1 MDMSQ
6 PRGLS
11 DGQKRRIMIGVMM
24 AMMLAALDQTIVA
37 PALPIMGASL
47 GDSEFLS
54 WIISAYLV
62 TGTAVTPLYG
72 KLSDIHG
79 RRPALFLSL
88 GIFLVGSVIC
98 ALAPSMAAI
107 IVGRAVQGLGGGGL
121 LALAQTIVAD
131 IAAPRERARYVV
143 YFSLVWATSSVAGPI
158 IGGFFA
164 QHLHW
169 SLIFW
174 INLPVGALAFA
185 MSNRVLRILP
195 QIKRDHR
202 LDIGGAVLIVGATTA
217 LMLLLTL
224 GGVRYPWTSTP
235 ILSLGVIAALL
246 TLGFIVD
253 MARAKEPLIPLGI
266 FRNEVVGSAS
276 LSMFFAMLAFV
287 GITVYLPIYFE
298 FALGMAP
305 TASGAGLIVLLAGS
319 VAGANTTGRYMPR
332 IVHYK
337 RMAVVGVICAVLA
350 SVALSLLA
358 KSLVFWEV
366 QALMLIVGVGVG
378 AIFPTLTVSVQNAVD
393 PRDLGIGTATLGFLR
408 SLGGAIGVAA
418 LGAVV
423 LAHGVVSDAGL
434 AQAGAVFDPELARR
448 AGEAFVYVF
457 GVQAAALAVSLFFL
471 LLMEERPLRGPA
483 KAHQAAAV
491 AEV

>member
-6 PRGLS
+6 PKGLS
-11 DGQKRRIMIGVMM
+11 DGQKRRIMFGVMM
-24 AMMLAALDQTIVA
+24 AMTLAALDQTIVA

-72 KLSDIHG
+72 KFSDIHG

-88 GIFLVGSVIC
+88 GVFLVGSVIC

-121 LALAQTIVAD
+121 LALAQTVVAD

-143 YFSLVWATSSVAGPI
+143 YFSVVWATSSVAGPI

-174 INLPVGALAFA
+174 INLPFGALALV
-185 MSNRVLRILP
+185 MINRVLKSLP

-202 LDIGGAVLIVGATTA
+202 LDVVGAMLIVGATTA

-224 GGVRYPWTSTP
+224 GGGRYAWTSTP
-235 ILSLGVIAALL
+235 ILLLALVTALLSLGFVI
-246 TLGFIVD
+246 D

-276 LSMFFAMLAFV
+276 LSMFFAMVAFV
-287 GITVYLPIYFE
+287 GITVYLPIYLE

-337 RMAVVGVICAVLA
+337 RMAVAGLACAVLA
-350 SVALSLLA
+350 SAALSLLA
-358 KSLVFWEV
+358 QRLAFWQVE
-366 QALMLIVGVGVG
+366 ALMLAVGVGVG
-378 AIFPTLTVSVQNAVD
+378 AVFPTLTVSVQNAVD

-423 LAHGVVSDAGL
+423 LAYGIVTDADL
-434 AQAGAVFDPELARR
+434 SHTGALFDPELARR
-448 AGEAFVYVF
+448 AGEAFAGVF
-457 GVQAAALAVSLFFL
+457 ALQTVALVLSLVFL
-471 LLMEERPLRGPA
+471 VMMEERPLRGPA
-483 KAHQAAAV
+483 THKPVIAAEA
-491 AEV
+491 

>member
-1 MDMSQ
+1 MDMSK

-47 GDSEFLS
+47 GNSEFLS

-72 KLSDIHG
+72 KFSDIHG

-88 GIFLVGSVIC
+88 GVFLIGSVVC
-98 ALAPSMAAI
+98 ALAPSMTAI

-121 LALAQTIVAD
+121 LALSQTVVAD
-131 IAAPRERARYVV
+131 IASPRERARYVI

-174 INLPVGALAFA
+174 INLPIGALAFA
-185 MSNRVLRILP
+185 MTNRVLKTLP

-202 LDIGGAVLIVGATTA
+202 LDLVGAALIVGATGA
-217 LMLLLTL
+217 FLLLLTL
-224 GGVRYPWTSTP
+224 GGVRYPWISPP
-235 ILSLGVIAALL
+235 ILALAVLAALL
-246 TLGFIVD
+246 IAGFVLD

-276 LSMFFAMLAFV
+276 LSMFFTMFAFV
-287 GITVYLPIYFE
+287 GVTVYLPIYFE

-319 VAGANTTGRYMPR
+319 VAGANVTGRSMPR
-332 IVHYK
+332 VVHYK
-337 RMAVVGVICAVLA
+337 RMAMTGLACAIIA
-350 SVALSLLA
+350 SAALSLLA
-358 KSLVFWEV
+358 EHLAFWQVE
-366 QALMLIVGVGVG
+366 ALMLALGVGVG
-378 AIFPTLTVSVQNAVD
+378 AVFPTLTVSVQNAID
-393 PRDLGIGTATLGFLR
+393 PRDLGIGTATLAFLR

-423 LAHGVVSDAGL
+423 LAYGIVSDSGLSHAG
-434 AQAGAVFDPELARR
+434 GAFNPEIARR
-448 AGEAFVYVF
+448 AGAAFVDVF
-457 GVQAAALAVSLFFL
+457 ALQGAALLASLIFL
-471 LLMEERPLRGPA
+471 AIMEERPLRGPA
-483 KAHQAAAV
+483 SQKAPAT
-491 AEV
+491 EV

>member
-6 PRGLS
+6 PKGLS

-88 GIFLVGSVIC
+88 GVFLFGSVVC
-98 ALAPSMAAI
+98 AIAPSMAAI
-107 IVGRAVQGLGGGGL
+107 IVGRAIQGLGGGGL

-143 YFSLVWATSSVAGPI
+143 YFSVVWATSSVAGPI
-158 IGGFFA
+158 VGGFFA

-174 INLPVGALAFA
+174 INLPIGALALA

-202 LDIGGAVLIVGATTA
+202 LDVVGAVLIVGATTA
-217 LMLLLTL
+217 FMLMLTL
-224 GGVRYPWTSTP
+224 GGVRYAWTSTP
-235 ILSLGVIAALL
+235 IVSLAAAAALL
-246 TLGFIVD
+246 TLGFVID

-276 LSMFFAMLAFV
+276 LSMFFAMFAFV
-287 GITVYLPIYFE
+287 GITVYLPIYLE

-319 VAGANTTGRYMPR
+319 VFGANATGRYMPR

-350 SVALSLLA
+350 SIALSVLA
-358 KSLVFWEV
+358 ERLVFWQV
-366 QALMLIVGVGVG
+366 QALMLVVGVGVG

-423 LAHGVVSDAGL
+423 LAHGVVSDSGL
-434 AQAGAVFDPELARR
+434 AQAGSVFDPELARR
-448 AGEAFVYVF
+448 AGAAFVYVF
-457 GVQAAALAVSLFFL
+457 ALQAGALAVSLLFL
-471 LLMEERPLRGPA
+471 FLMDELPLRGPA
-483 KAHQAAAV
+483 PKAPAV
-491 AEV
+491 VVET

>member
-6 PRGLS
+6 PKRLS

-37 PALPIMGASL
+37 PALPIMGAAL

-72 KLSDIHG
+72 KFSDIHG

-88 GIFLVGSVIC
+88 GIFLLGSVIC

-107 IVGRAVQGLGGGGL
+107 IIGRAVQGLGGGGL
-121 LALAQTIVAD
+121 LALAQTVVAD

-185 MSNRVLRILP
+185 MTNRALKVLP
-195 QIKRDHR
+195 QFKRDHR
-202 LDIGGAVLIVGATTA
+202 LDLVGAVLIIGATSA
-217 LMLLLTL
+217 LLLLLTL
-224 GGVRYPWTSTP
+224 GGVHYAWTSPP
-235 ILSLGVIAALL
+235 ILLL
-246 TLGFIVD
+246 AGAVAILILGFVID
-253 MARAKEPLIPLGI
+253 MARAKEPLIPFAV

-287 GITVYLPIYFE
+287 GVTVYLPIYLE

-319 VAGANTTGRYMPR
+319 VVGANTTGRYMAR
-332 IVHYK
+332 VVHYK
-337 RMAVVGVICAVLA
+337 RMALVGLICAILA
-350 SVALSLLA
+350 SAALSLLA
-358 KSLVFWEV
+358 RRLAFWQIE
-366 QALMLIVGVGVG
+366 ALMLAVGVGVG

-408 SLGGAIGVAA
+408 SLGGAIGVATF
-418 LGAVV
+418 GAVV

-434 AQAGAVFDPELARR
+434 SHAGAAFDPDLARR
-448 AGEAFVYVF
+448 AGDAFVGVF
-457 GVQAAALAVSLFFL
+457 ALQGGALAVSLVFL

-483 KAHQAAAV
+483 KAAV
-491 AEV
+491 AVET

>member
-6 PRGLS
+6 PKGLS

-88 GIFLVGSVIC
+88 GVFLFGSVVC
-98 ALAPSMAAI
+98 AIAPSMAAI
-107 IVGRAVQGLGGGGL
+107 IVGRAIQGLGGGGL

-143 YFSLVWATSSVAGPI
+143 YFSVVWATSSVAGPI
-158 IGGFFA
+158 VGGFFA

-174 INLPVGALAFA
+174 INLPIGALALA

-202 LDIGGAVLIVGATTA
+202 LDVVGAVLIVGATTA
-217 LMLLLTL
+217 FMLMLTL
-224 GGVRYPWTSTP
+224 GGVRYAWTSTP
-235 ILSLGVIAALL
+235 IVSLAAAAALL
-246 TLGFIVD
+246 TLGFVID

-276 LSMFFAMLAFV
+276 LSMFFAMFAFV
-287 GITVYLPIYFE
+287 GITVYLPIYLE

-319 VAGANTTGRYMPR
+319 VFGANATGRYMPR

-350 SVALSLLA
+350 SIALSVLA
-358 KSLVFWEV
+358 ERLVFWQV
-366 QALMLIVGVGVG
+366 QALMLVVGVGVG

-423 LAHGVVSDAGL
+423 LAHGVVSDSGL
-434 AQAGAVFDPELARR
+434 AQAGSVFDPELARR
-448 AGEAFVYVF
+448 AGAAFVYVF
-457 GVQAAALAVSLFFL
+457 ALQAGALAVSLLFL
-471 LLMEERPLRGPA
+471 FLMDELPLRGPA
-483 KAHQAAAV
+483 QKAPAGV
-491 AEV
+491 VET

>member
-6 PRGLS
+6 TKRLS
-11 DGQKRRIMIGVMM
+11 DGQKRRIMVGVMM

-72 KLSDIHG
+72 KFSDIHG

-88 GIFLVGSVIC
+88 GIFLFGSVVC
-98 ALAPSMAAI
+98 ALSPNMAAI
-107 IVGRAVQGLGGGGL
+107 IIGRAVQGLGGGGL
-121 LALAQTIVAD
+121 LALSQTVVAD
-131 IAAPRERARYVV
+131 IAAPRERAKYVI

-174 INLPVGALAFA
+174 INLPVGALAFF
-185 MSNRVLRILP
+185 MTNRALRILP
-195 QIKRDHR
+195 QLKRDHR
-202 LDIGGAVLIVGATTA
+202 LDILGAVLIVGATTA

-224 GGVRYPWTSTP
+224 GGVRYPWTSP
-235 ILSLGVIAALL
+235 PMLLLALVGVALSIGFVI
-246 TLGFIVD
+246 D
-253 MARAKEPLIPLGI
+253 MAWAKEPLIPFGI

-276 LSMFFAMLAFV
+276 MSMFFAMVAFV
-287 GITVYLPIYFE
+287 GITVYLPIYLE
-298 FALGMAP
+298 FALGLAP

-332 IVHYK
+332 VVHYK
-337 RMAVVGVICAVLA
+337 RMAVVGLGCAVVA
-350 SVALSLLA
+350 SAALSYFA
-358 KSLVFWEV
+358 ATLVFWQV
-366 QALMLIVGVGVG
+366 QALMLAVGVGVG
-378 AIFPTLTVSVQNAVD
+378 AVFPTLTVSVQNAVD
-393 PRDLGIGTATLGFLR
+393 PRDLGIGTATL
-408 SLGGAIGVAA
+408 
-418 LGAVV
+418 
-423 LAHGVVSDAGL
+423 
-434 AQAGAVFDPELARR
+434 
-448 AGEAFVYVF
+448 AF
-457 GVQAAALAVSLFFL
+457 
-471 LLMEERPLRGPA
+471 
-483 KAHQAAAV
+483 
-491 AEV
+491 

>member
-6 PRGLS
+6 PKRLS

-24 AMMLAALDQTIVA
+24 ALTLAALDQTIVA
-37 PALPIMGASL
+37 PALPIMGAAL
-47 GDSEFLS
+47 GHSEFLS

-72 KLSDIHG
+72 KFSDIHG

-88 GIFLVGSVIC
+88 GIFLLGSVIC

-121 LALAQTIVAD
+121 IALAQTVVAD

-185 MSNRVLRILP
+185 MTNRTLKVLP

-202 LDIGGAVLIVGATTA
+202 LDLVGAVLIIGATSA
-217 LMLLLTL
+217 LLLLLTV
-224 GGVRYPWTSTP
+224 GGVRYAWTSPPTLLLAGAAAL
-235 ILSLGVIAALL
+235 LSLGFV
-246 TLGFIVD
+246 VD
-253 MARAKEPLIPLGI
+253 MARAKEPLIPLGLL
-266 FRNEVVGSAS
+266 RNEVVGSAS

-287 GITVYLPIYFE
+287 GITVYLPIYLE

-319 VAGANTTGRYMPR
+319 VLGANTTGRYMAR
-332 IVHYK
+332 VVHYK
-337 RMAVVGVICAVLA
+337 RMALIGLICAILA
-350 SVALSLLA
+350 SAALSLLA
-358 KSLVFWEV
+358 RRLVFWQIE
-366 QALMLIVGVGVG
+366 ALMLAVGVGVG

-418 LGAVV
+418 FGAVV
-423 LAHGVVSDAGL
+423 LAHGVVTDAGL
-434 AQAGAVFDPELARR
+434 SQAGAVFDPDLARR
-448 AGEAFVYVF
+448 AGEAFVGVF
-457 GVQAAALAVSLFFL
+457 ALQGAALAVSLVFL

-483 KAHQAAAV
+483 HHKPAV
-491 AEV
+491 AAET

>member
-6 PRGLS
+6 TKRLS
-11 DGQKRRIMIGVMM
+11 DGQKRRIMVGVMM

-72 KLSDIHG
+72 KFSDIHG

-88 GIFLVGSVIC
+88 GIFLFGSVVC
-98 ALAPSMAAI
+98 ALSPNMAAI
-107 IVGRAVQGLGGGGL
+107 IIGRAVQGLGGGGL
-121 LALAQTIVAD
+121 LALSQTVVAD
-131 IAAPRERARYVV
+131 IAAPRERAKYVI

-174 INLPVGALAFA
+174 INLPVGALAFF
-185 MSNRVLRILP
+185 MTNRALRILP
-195 QIKRDHR
+195 QLKRDHR
-202 LDIGGAVLIVGATTA
+202 LDILGAVLIVGATTA

-224 GGVRYPWTSTP
+224 GGVRYPWTSP
-235 ILSLGVIAALL
+235 PMLLLALVGVALSIGFVI
-246 TLGFIVD
+246 D
-253 MARAKEPLIPLGI
+253 MAWAKEPLIPFGI

-276 LSMFFAMLAFV
+276 MSMFFAMVAFV
-287 GITVYLPIYFE
+287 GITVYLPIYLE
-298 FALGMAP
+298 FALGLAP

-332 IVHYK
+332 VVHYK
-337 RMAVVGVICAVLA
+337 RMAVVGLGCAVVA
-350 SVALSLLA
+350 SAALSYFA
-358 KSLVFWEV
+358 ATLVFWQV
-366 QALMLIVGVGVG
+366 QALMLAVGVGVG
-378 AIFPTLTVSVQNAVD
+378 AVFPTLTVSVQNAVD
-393 PRDLGIGTATLGFLR
+393 PRDLGIGTATLAFLR

-423 LAHGVVSDAGL
+423 LAYGVVTDAGL
-434 AQAGAVFDPELARR
+434 AHGGAFDPALAQR
-448 AGEAFVYVF
+448 AGEAFVGVF
-457 GVQAAALAVSLFFL
+457 ALQAAALAVSLVFL
-471 LLMEERPLRGPA
+471 LMMEERPLKGPA
-483 KAHQAAAV
+483 AQKPAV
-491 AEV
+491 AAEI

>member
-6 PRGLS
+6 PKGLS

-88 GIFLVGSVIC
+88 GIFLFGSVVC
-98 ALAPSMAAI
+98 AIAPSMAAI
-107 IVGRAVQGLGGGGL
+107 IIGRAIQGLGGGGL

-143 YFSLVWATSSVAGPI
+143 YFSVVWATSSVAGPI
-158 IGGFFA
+158 VGGFFA

-174 INLPVGALAFA
+174 INLPIGALALA

-202 LDIGGAVLIVGATTA
+202 LDVIGAVLIVGATTA
-217 LMLLLTL
+217 FMLMLTL
-224 GGVRYPWTSTP
+224 GGVRYAWTSTM
-235 ILSLGVIAALL
+235 IVSLAAVAALL
-246 TLGFIVD
+246 TLGFVVD

-266 FRNEVVGSAS
+266 FRNEVLGSAS
-276 LSMFFAMLAFV
+276 LSMFFAMFAFV
-287 GITVYLPIYFE
+287 GITVYLPIYLE

-319 VAGANTTGRYMPR
+319 VFGANATGRYMPR

-350 SVALSLLA
+350 SIALSLLA
-358 KSLVFWEV
+358 ERLVFWQV
-366 QALMLIVGVGVG
+366 QALMLVVGVGVG

-423 LAHGVVSDAGL
+423 LAYGVVSDSGL
-434 AQAGAVFDPELARR
+434 AQAGSVFDPALAHR

-457 GVQAAALAVSLFFL
+457 ALQAAALAVSLLFL
-471 LLMEERPLRGPA
+471 FLMDELPLRGPA
-483 KAHQAAAV
+483 QKTPAV
-491 AEV
+491 VVET